1 MAKGSK
7 NVVSVVREALEPVI
21 TELGYRLWDL
31 EYVKEGAEYFLR
43 FTIDSDDGITIDDC
57 EKVHRTIDPL
67 LDELDPIEGSY
78 NLQVSSPG
86 LERDVKYDWH
96 YAALIGEKLELKL
109 YAPIEEYPAKKR
121 IFSPLLQN
129 KGYWICRRIRGGFFI
144 SDVFCFCVC
153 GGVCV
158 FLRQIR

>member
-21 TELGYRLWDL
+21 AELGYRLWDL

-96 YAALIGEKLELKL
+96 YAALLGEKLELKL
-109 YAPIEEYPAKKR
+109 YAPLEEYPAKKS
-121 IFSPLLQN
+121 FSGILRSFDDGIITLDDNGSEYKIPQSSVSRA
-129 KGYWICRRIRGGFFI
+129 KT
-144 SDVFCFCVC
+144 VFEF
-153 GGVCV
+153 
-158 FLRQIR
+158 

>member
-78 NLQVSSPG
+78 NLQVSSPTT
-86 LERDVKYDWH
+86 
-96 YAALIGEKLELKL
+96 A
-109 YAPIEEYPAKKR
+109 
-121 IFSPLLQN
+121 
-129 KGYWICRRIRGGFFI
+129 
-144 SDVFCFCVC
+144 
-153 GGVCV
+153 
-158 FLRQIR
+158 